1 MSLIIFYSIS
11 CTKNVGCGTN
21 DIRVR
26 PMFFMKWRT
35 DIKRII
41 CSRRDSYIPAQL
53 YVLFSPI
60 TNYCYTKNDKY
71 ISPIRFI
78 KNRCIQYHVKI
89 HQRKQMPPNKLQQF
103 LCFEPKLLP
112 TMSHF
117 ILLPWDQNITTSTK
131 HPLSII
137 SKDRTL
143 SIHEWPTFEG
153 RQIHEFS

>member
-1 MSLIIFYSIS
+1 MSLIIFYSIG
-11 CTKNVGCGTN
+11 CTKDVGCRPN

-26 PMFFMKWRT
+26 PMLFMKWRT

-41 CSRRDSYIPAQL
+41 FSRWDSYIPAQL

-60 TNYCYTKNDKY
+60 NHYSYTKNDKY

-78 KNRCIQYHVKI
+78 KKHCIQYYVKI
-89 HQRKQMPPNKLQQF
+89 DQREQMPPNKLQHF
-103 LCFEPKLLP
+103 LCLKPKLLP
-112 TMSHF
+112 ALSHL
-117 ILLPWDQNITTSTK
+117 ILLPWNQNITTATK

-143 SIHEWPTFEG
+143 SFHEWPAFEG
-153 RQIHEFS
+153 G